1 MTVQRV
7 QVRFGRGAGPALGA
21 VSPAVRF
28 LIMAHAVDR
37 RLRAGTLADY
47 GEAAEWLGVTPDRA
61 SKIGR
66 LVLLSPVIQAA
77 LLDGRCGASA
87 SQLLGV
93 SWVAGWEGQERLKGQ
108 R

>member
-21 VSPAVRF
+21 VSPAARF
-28 LIMAHAVDR
+28 LVMAHAIER

-47 GEAAEWLGVTPDRA
+47 GETAEWLGVTPDRA

-66 LVLLSPVIQAA
+66 LVLLSPAIQQA
-77 LLDGRCGASA
+77 LLEGRCGASA
-87 SQLLGV
+87 NRLLGV
-93 SWVAGWEGQERLKGQ
+93 AWVAEWEEQGQLVT
-108 R
+108 